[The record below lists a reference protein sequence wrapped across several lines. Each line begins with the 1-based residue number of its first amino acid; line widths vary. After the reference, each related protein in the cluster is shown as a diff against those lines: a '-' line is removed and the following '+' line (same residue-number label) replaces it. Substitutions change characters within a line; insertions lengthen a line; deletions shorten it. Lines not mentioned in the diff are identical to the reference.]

1 MRPFRLLPLLLLLL
15 LAAACGGSHAALP
28 VTVLTP
34 GRDTLHVLG
43 ADATQAGWLGGQR
56 WAVILPQ
63 TSALNIVDFAT
74 KTVVPLAAA
83 APKEL
88 QHPAS
93 IFTLGD
99 SLFVNDWGLR
109 RTTVW
114 AADGRM
120 VRTIAAPDVTAGAL
134 PHGAD
139 SQGRLYYEI
148 APVARPDGS
157 GNRDSAAVVRMTP
170 GASRTDTIARLGP
183 LDLAEVQSD
192 AGSRF
197 ERRVFSGED
206 RWGVLPDG
214 SVWVA
219 RVYQNRVDWIAPDGR
234 VTRGAQLPD
243 RILEVTRTDR
253 ELFVRSFPAELRTTV
268 EQLPFAPVKPPFENA
283 FAGPGQ
289 TVWLEKSQ
297 SVSDSARA
305 YHVVGRDGKPIREIR
320 VRGYW
325 ARLLAANTN
334 AALVSDPD
342 SSGFRLS
349 ESALPAR

>member
-1 MRPFRLLPLLLLLL
+1 MRPFRLLPLLA
-15 LAAACGGSHAALP
+15 AAACGGSHAAIP
-28 VTVLTP
+28 VTLLTA
-34 GRDTLHVLG
+34 GRDTLHVQG
-43 ADATQAGWLGGQR
+43 ADVTQAGWLGGQR
-56 WAVILPQ
+56 WAVILPE
-63 TSALNIVDFAT
+63 TSALDIVDFAT
-74 KTVVPLAAA
+74 KTVVPLAGA

-88 QHPAS
+88 QHPAAV
-93 IFTLGD
+93 FTVGD
-99 SLFVNDWGLR
+99 TLFVNDWGLR

-114 AADGRM
+114 GPGGQL
-120 VRTIAAPDVTAGAL
+120 VRAIPAPDITAGAL
-134 PHGAD
+134 PRGAD
-139 SQGRLYYEI
+139 SQGRFYYEI

-157 GNRDSAAVVRMTP
+157 GNRDSAAIVRVAP
-170 GASRTDTIARLGP
+170 GAARTDTIARLGP

-219 RVYQNRVDWIAPDGR
+219 RVYQNRVDWIGPDGKIA
-234 VTRGAQLPD
+234 RGAQLPD

-253 ELFVRSFPAELRTTV
+253 ELFVRRFPAELRTTV

-283 FAGPGQ
+283 FGGPGG

-297 SVSDSARA
+297 SVNDSVRA
-305 YHVVGRDGKPIREIR
+305 YHVVGRDGRPIREIR
-320 VRGYW
+320 VHGFW
-325 ARLLAANTN
+325 ARILAARSST
-334 AALVSDPD
+334 ALVSDPD
-342 SSGFRLS
+342 STGFRLS